1 MSNIVS
7 EKNEID
13 VNSRETSA
21 KVETTI
27 VPESKSQ
34 EKNISAAEVS
44 DGQVASST
52 ADSVY
57 LTKLEKDVIR
67 YQKNYIQIGKIL
79 KEIKDKELYKCKKFT
94 RFERYCTETF
104 SFTVTHCYRLIRH
117 YEMCEEL
124 EENYQLV
131 PEKVLR
137 PLAGLN
143 KDDRIRIWGEAK
155 KDMKSGA
162 AFPTAREVEKK
173 VAAFRAMNEAQE
185 VSNNQIFIKGLGK
198 KVSRNS
204 LAKELI
210 SNTKTAVELLKICSN
225 LTNELSE
232 QDSESLKNECLKR
245 LEEIF
250 PTSKSEAA

>member
-13 VNSRETSA
+13 VNSKETSA

-44 DGQVASST
+44 DGQITSST
-52 ADSVY
+52 ADSEL
-57 LTKLEKDVIR
+57 LTKLEEKVIR

-79 KEIKDKELYKCKKFT
+79 KEIKDKDLYKCKNYT
-94 RFERYCTETF
+94 RFERYCRETF
-104 SFTVTHCYRLIRH
+104 SFTVTHCYRLIRY

-124 EENYQLV
+124 KENYQLV

-137 PLAGLN
+137 PLAGLV
-143 KDDRIRIWGEAK
+143 KDDRIRIWGEVK

-173 VAAFRAMNEAQE
+173 VAEFKAMKKDQE
-185 VSNNQIFIKGLGK
+185 VGDNQIFIKVLGK
-198 KVSRNS
+198 KVSRDS
-204 LAKELI
+204 LADELI
-210 SNTKTAVELLKICSN
+210 TNTKTAVQLLKICSN

-232 QDSESLKNECLKR
+232 QDSVSLKKECLKR